1 MPCSIL
7 LSSQR
12 HISQK
17 KPSCPFT
24 PPRKRRAYGFQ
35 PSRNTAGLWLSEI
48 GWGSLWLG
56 FSHFLTLNRVERFAK
71 LSFVLCIFLLLL
83 SHVGCDSEKT
93 VAKKADEGSTREE
106 IEAPSKGIPEN
117 TKRFK
122 DSVEIMLF
130 SEEARKAGLEN
141 DPEVKQTLEGIK
153 NDILARHFVRTYIDK
168 QAYPSEE
175 EVRKYHLGHKDEFVV
190 PEGVFIQHIL
200 VKNEKQA
207 EELLNAL
214 KEGASLEALAKENS
228 ICRCWKKGGRHG
240 WLPKG
245 GMEPEL
251 EKVVLRL
258 QKGKLSD
265 VVKTKAGYQIIKI
278 LDNRLEREITFEEA
292 KEKIWSKLFLKRR
305 KELIDRYYVEAK
317 VDSQPTEQGV
327 LAKVGDEAIR
337 EETIAPILAKLSEN
351 EKEKAMERWI
361 SYLIET
367 KVFSEEARRVN
378 LEKDPEVASELRR
391 RINWAMAS
399 AFRKR
404 FIIDKINI
412 SDKDIEQYYQS
423 HLEAFRIPLR
433 VRARSILVKTKEEA
447 EGILKEIKAGVPF
460 VDLAVKKSIHPLAS
474 RAGEVGW
481 FGKGEKDPAL
491 EKAAFALEKGQMS
504 DVIKTEAGYEI
515 IKLMNKKG
523 GDIKPLDEVR
533 QAIEIKLRIQRFE
546 EEKQRYLGK
555 AKG

>member
-1 MPCSIL
+1 
-7 LSSQR
+7 
-12 HISQK
+12 
-17 KPSCPFT
+17 
-24 PPRKRRAYGFQ
+24 
-35 PSRNTAGLWLSEI
+35 
-48 GWGSLWLG
+48 
-56 FSHFLTLNRVERFAK
+56 LTLNRVERFAK

-83 SHVGCDSEKT
+83 SHEGCDSEKT

-122 DSVEIMLF
+122 DSVEIEMF

-153 NDILARHFVRTYIDK
+153 NDMLARHFVRTYIDK

-175 EVRKYHLGHKDEFVV
+175 EVRKYYLGHNDEFVV

-214 KEGASLEALAKENS
+214 KEGASFEALAKEKS

-240 WLPKG
+240 WLSKG
-245 GMEPEL
+245 GMDPEM
-251 EKVVLRL
+251 EKVLFDV
-258 QKGKLSD
+258 QQGKLSD
-265 VVKTKAGYQIIKI
+265 VIRTKEGYQVLKV
-278 LDNRLEREITFEEA
+278 LDKKDKKEITYEEA
-292 KEKIWSKLFLKRR
+292 KGRIWSKLFSKR
-305 KELIDRYYVEAK
+305 KNEIVNTYYAEAQ
-317 VDSQPTEQGV
+317 VNTHPTEQGV
-327 LAKVGDEAIR
+327 LAKIGKEAIR
-337 EETIAPILAKLSEN
+337 EETLAPILAKVSER
-351 EKEKAMERWI
+351 EKEKVKERWI

-378 LEKDPEVASELRR
+378 LEKDPEVATKLERKIDQTLA
-391 RINWAMAS
+391 N

-491 EKAAFALEKGQMS
+491 EKAAFALEKGQIS
-504 DVIKTEAGYEI
+504 DVVKTGAGYEI

-523 GDIKPLDEVR
+523 GDIKPLSEVR
-533 QAIEIKLRIQRFE
+533 QPIERKLRKQRFD
-546 EEKQRYLGK
+546 EEKQRYYKNL
-555 AKG
+555 